1 MLVLDREEDSSW
13 RYDSEEV
20 RQQGWWYVDFVEGKL
35 FVYPSSSSTGVKSM
49 PAIGGHVFPMG
60 MVTVVGYVDG

>member
-20 RQQGWWYVDFVEGKL
+20 RQQGWCYVDFVEGKL
-35 FVYPSSSSTGVKSM
+35 FVYPGSSSTGV
-49 PAIGGHVFPMG
+49 
-60 MVTVVGYVDG
+60 